1 MPSYHYKLL
10 SPWHRH
16 TEMLNGRSSYSTVL
30 QRQVKAEEE
39 GMLASA
45 SAPEHRTI
53 ALEANFIG
61 ECCPPSRTASKRNF
75 RSKFS
80 WRLKHVF
87 FQKTCPPC

>member
-1 MPSYHYKLL
+1 MHTSEKEQEEAVPSYHYNFL

-16 TEMLNGRSSYSTVL
+16 TEVLNGLSSYSTVL

-45 SAPEHRTI
+45 SAPEHRAI

-61 ECCPPSRTASKRNF
+61 ER
-75 RSKFS
+75 
-80 WRLKHVF
+80 F
-87 FQKTCPPC
+87 FIGECRRM